1 MKSLK
6 DFNSILNT
14 KKKLNKNSKSFF
26 SSNQT
31 IENNSKSK
39 ETKEKKINSNRNL
52 INTQN
57 QNQILLNFKTQT
69 QSKDKKSKSKEKKKD
84 IKYPNNYKP
93 NLNINFYENIIDKF
107 FLYLKR
113 ILPTEIY
120 KEIKK
125 NFIYLYSNE
134 FNLNYMQT
142 PININSSIIKEIKS
156 NIILS
161 YEKKNNNQQQQ
172 NFINNNM
179 NNNLINN
186 FNKFNKDNQKPH
198 FSLYNLTK
206 S

>member
-57 QNQILLNFKTQT
+57 QNAQMLLNFKTQT

-161 YEKKNNNQQQQ
+161 YEKKII
-172 NFINNNM
+172 INNNKIL
-179 NNNLINN
+179 LIII
-186 FNKFNKDNQKPH
+186 
-198 FSLYNLTK
+198 
-206 S
+206 